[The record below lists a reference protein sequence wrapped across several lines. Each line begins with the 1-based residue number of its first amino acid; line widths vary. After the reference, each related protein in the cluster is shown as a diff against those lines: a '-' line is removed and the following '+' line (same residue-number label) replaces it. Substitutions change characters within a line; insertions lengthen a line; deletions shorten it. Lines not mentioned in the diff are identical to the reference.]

1 MLPNSQRREDVIFD
15 LHNIQEMREG
25 MMPLAVFPVRLG
37 KFHNRLFRKEE
48 GHLQVLLMELVTC

>member
-25 MMPLAVFPVRLG
+25 MMPLAVFPVRLR
-37 KFHNRLFRKEE
+37 KFHNRLFRKDE
-48 GHLQVLLMELVTC
+48 GNLQVLLMELVTC